1 MLQDGVT
8 RALEAGN
15 EQLLRDSGPKLY
27 FSLKSLMSKSP
38 ALMPD
43 DFISFKFVPQASPV
57 ESNGG
62 CMFTCSVLLSII
74 YIYMYMYVYL
84 KIISATVL
92 CVKFEAENHMWINS
106 STGHIIL

>member
-62 CMFTCSVLLSII
+62 CMFTCSVLLSI
-74 YIYMYMYVYL
+74 MLLL
-84 KIISATVL
+84 KHCKMQIVSSYQKHKSTSTARLVL
-92 CVKFEAENHMWINS
+92 RRFHV
-106 STGHIIL
+106 